1 MNIQYDSEL
10 TMKSIFSL
18 VIALLLLSVPAQAD
32 AQDLSDPET
41 TLLTVP
47 AVQRAIT
54 AIYKL
59 ESDGTLTQTRRGVGT
74 MFCISDTPG
83 DNRFSVSCHAN
94 TTFDLV
100 EYEMMLRAEESEN
113 RTELIE
119 SAYKSG
125 EVELPSGSFSFYAS
139 GAVNEELGRPETL
152 RHWME
157 IRVPYATSADLGVTT
172 ENAGADPWMMGE
184 GEFSAHIM
192 IDYRPKSW
200 AEFAGETITEASTR
214 D

>member
-1 MNIQYDSEL
+1 
-10 TMKSIFSL
+10 
-18 VIALLLLSVPAQAD
+18 
-32 AQDLSDPET
+32 
-41 TLLTVP
+41 
-47 AVQRAIT
+47 
-54 AIYKL
+54 
-59 ESDGTLTQTRRGVGT
+59 
-74 MFCISDTPG
+74 
-83 DNRFSVSCHAN
+83 
-94 TTFDLV
+94 DLV

-125 EVELPSGSFSFYAS
+125 EIELPSGSFSFYAS
-139 GAVNEELGRPETL
+139 GALNEELGQPETL

-172 ENAGADPWMMGE
+172 QNAGADPWMMGE

-192 IDYRPKSW
+192 IDYRSKSW

>member
-1 MNIQYDSEL
+1 
-10 TMKSIFSL
+10 MKSTFFT
-18 VIALLLLSVPAQAD
+18 VIAVLLLIAPAHAD

-47 AVQRAIT
+47 AVQRAKT
-54 AIYKL
+54 AIYRL
-59 ESDGTLTQTRRGVGT
+59 ESDGTLTQTRPGIGT

-100 EYEMMLRAEESEN
+100 EHERMLRVEEESEN
-113 RTELIE
+113 PGDVIE
-119 SAYKSG
+119 NAYKSG
-125 EVELPSGSFSFYAS
+125 EVELPSGSFSYYAS
-139 GAVNEELGRPETL
+139 GALSEKLGRPETL

-157 IRVPYATSADLGVTT
+157 IRVPYATSADLGVST

-184 GEFSAHIM
+184 GEFSAHSM
-192 IDYRPKSW
+192 IDYRSKSW
-200 AEFAGETITEASTR
+200 AEFAGETISDASIR